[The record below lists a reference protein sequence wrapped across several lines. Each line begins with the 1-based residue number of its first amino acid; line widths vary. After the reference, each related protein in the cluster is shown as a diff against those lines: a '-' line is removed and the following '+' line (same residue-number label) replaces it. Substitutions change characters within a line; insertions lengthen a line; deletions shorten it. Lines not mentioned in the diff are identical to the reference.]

1 MNIEIKRLDVNRWQ
15 DCRDLRLEALKNEP
29 VAFSS
34 SYEEEQVRPETFWQD
49 SVKLFLF
56 ALADHQLVGMA
67 GIFQNNRIKT
77 NHFVEIF
84 GVYVKKEFRG
94 QGTGKRLIEAA
105 LAEIQKLPGVK
116 KVKIG
121 VNPTQKTA
129 AHIYKKFGFKEA
141 GRFKKDVY
149 VNGKFYDELFL
160 EKFL

>member
-29 VAFSS
+29 LAYSS
-34 SYEEEQVRPETFWQD
+34 SYEEEQVRPEAFWQD

-56 ALADHQLVGMA
+56 ALADNQLVGMA

-84 GVYVKKEFRG
+84 GVYVKKEYRG
-94 QGTGKRLIEAA
+94 QGTGKRLVEAV
-105 LAEIQKLPGVK
+105 LTEIHNLPGVK
-116 KVKIG
+116 KIKIG

-129 AHIYKKFGFKEA
+129 AHIYKKLGFKEA
-141 GRFKKDVY
+141 GRFKKDVC
-149 VNGKFYDELFL
+149 VNGKFYDEIIM